1 MVGRET
7 DRMGVNELHNCKLFE
22 DAQPL
27 IDWLNATALTKEQ
40 LYQHKHNIWF
50 INALNGN
57 LDDFANDN
65 IADQGLPSEYSNLKN
80 ILASKLRGNVKNCND
95 WNLLLKKRATIHINE
110 LFKLYVTND
119 TLVIAS
125 SFNHISAEKQIDKCL
140 NVFKLDVETEYGNH
154 DYRIKQALKEA
165 SLSKYKNIFVYLI
178 GTEFETGRRH
188 SNVVYKQLIVG
199 LKKLNKPYVTVMDAA
214 QEMFLYRRDYDLYHY
229 VIGTSHAIY
238 DRYDVGLL
246 WINNNLVCEQYQKM
260 FTGYKR
266 CDVLMRLIWGIDV
279 VQDRLVDII
288 SYKHVIEDCIDWTLF
303 DQFNLHNSQPN
314 FFSLYGSPHYLKN
327 HYVRQFIEKYFIEH
341 AKKGD
346 PGVNVEINYH
356 NAQPQLLVRVRPQ
369 TMMFDHNDIVTKF
382 EYFYTN
388 FNKLRVIGSQYEV

>member
-1 MVGRET
+1 MT
-7 DRMGVNELHNCKLFE
+7 VNKLHQCKLFKN
-22 DAQPL
+22 AQPL
-27 IDWLNATALTKEQ
+27 VDWLNSVALTHEQ
-40 LYQHKHNIWF
+40 IERHNDNIEF

-57 LDDFANDN
+57 LDDFVNDHVSN
-65 IADQGLPSEYSNLKN
+65 QGTNEEYANLKN
-80 ILASKLRGNVKNCND
+80 ELAHRLRGNITNYND
-95 WNLLLKKRATIHINE
+95 WNLLCKKRATIHINE
-110 LFKLYVTND
+110 LFNLYVTND

-125 SFNHISAEKQIDKCL
+125 SFNHISAERQIDKCP
-140 NVFKLDVETEYGNH
+140 NVFKIDVENENGAHN
-154 DYRIKQALKEA
+154 YRIRQAVNEA

-188 SNVVYKQLIVG
+188 NNVAYQFLIDE
-199 LKKLNKPYVTVMDAA
+199 LEKLSKPYVTVMDAA
-214 QEMFLYRRDYDLYHY
+214 QEMFLYRREYNPYHY

-246 WINNNLVCEQYQKM
+246 WINNNLVSEQEQSA

-266 CDVLMRLIWGIDV
+266 CDVLERLIWGIDV

-314 FFSLYGSPHYLKN
+314 FFSLYGSPRYLKN
-327 HYVRQFIEKYFIEH
+327 HYVRQFIEKHFIEH

-356 NAQPQLLVRVRPQ
+356 NAQPQLLIRVRPQ

-388 FNKLRVIGSQYEV
+388 FNKLRMMGGQYEV